1 MDAVESTH
9 QPDSTTQDHT
19 ARKISGGPCAGWQLA
34 LPRPA
39 VGRTPDVVEAR
50 EIVRAQ
56 HLPAA
61 EQPDPIPENH
71 GARRVSGRP
80 WRAFGDTVP
89 IRGHLEGVL
98 PIKFPGLPSFLIL
111 FSYTTF
117 FRYISHRLPPESQ
130 TGKHTRSCCDF
141 MYRTLVYIVFSQLAV
156 GGLLSMLVVP
166 REAGRRFFRFCA
178 LACLVFLILALWV
191 GPVAIPT
198 PLEEGTAGV
207 SLPRS
212 LLTASALLAFVYL
225 LAVVTGR
232 IRPQK
237 PLLAAAG
244 LTGSTGLMW
253 AGYVACAAC
262 SPAAAGVLTAACY
275 LISALFLGSV
285 VFAMILGHWYLVVP
299 TLHIRPLR
307 ALTTLML
314 GAILA
319 RTLLTALTIYVFWTD
334 GDIQI
339 RETLRSFFGPGRSL
353 SLGTRTLWTPRPA
366 DRGFYGLANRKDSL
380 DPVCDGATLR
390 GHDIRPDR

>member
-1 MDAVESTH
+1 
-9 QPDSTTQDHT
+9 
-19 ARKISGGPCAGWQLA
+19 
-34 LPRPA
+34 
-39 VGRTPDVVEAR
+39 
-50 EIVRAQ
+50 
-56 HLPAA
+56 
-61 EQPDPIPENH
+61 
-71 GARRVSGRP
+71 
-80 WRAFGDTVP
+80 
-89 IRGHLEGVL
+89 
-98 PIKFPGLPSFLIL
+98 
-111 FSYTTF
+111 
-117 FRYISHRLPPESQ
+117 
-130 TGKHTRSCCDF
+130 
-141 MYRTLVYIVFSQLAV
+141 
-156 GGLLSMLVVP
+156 MLVVP

-178 LACLVFLILALWV
+178 LACLVFLVLALWV

-198 PLEEGTAGV
+198 PLEEGTAGF

-339 RETLRSFFGPGRSL
+339 RETLRSFLGLGGLYLWVRVLFGL
-353 SLGTRTLWTPRPA
+353 LGPLIV
-366 DRGFYGLANRKDSL
+366 GFMVWQTVKIHSTQSATGLLYVATIFVLIGECASAYIFYSTTI
-380 DPVCDGATLR
+380 PV
-390 GHDIRPDR
+390 